1 MKKLLLSLAALVVLA
16 APSAVKADTL
26 VYQPPVSSTGQRDLN
41 DLDHHKVYA
50 WRIDNVNLQGQI
62 ITGAKLTIKNIRN
75 WDDRANRLFIHL
87 LDSAK
92 AAGVSSFTDDTR
104 DRSTLSNAEL
114 QASIIDDFANT
125 RFHGQSNWLLAPGTA
140 DTHLFD
146 GSFGTT
152 ASTFVYNFTQAEINA
167 LFNYISNNGSF
178 ALGFDPDCH
187 FFNDWIKLEIMTA
200 NAPPVPEPATM
211 VLLGSGLGGLYLR
224 KRRKQK
230 QAQA

>member
-26 VYQPPVSSTGQRDLN
+26 TFQPPVSSTGQRDLG
-41 DLDHHKVYA
+41 DLDHHKAYA
-50 WRIDNVNLQGQI
+50 WRVDNVNLQGKI

-75 WDDRANRLFIHL
+75 WDSNPNRLFIHL

-92 AAGVSSFTDDTR
+92 AAGVSSFTDDT
-104 DRSTLSNAEL
+104 DSDNNPGD
-114 QASIIDDFANT
+114 IVDDFANT

-152 ASTFVYNFTQAEINA
+152 ASTFIYNFTAAEINA

-200 NAPPVPEPATM
+200 NAPPIPEPATM
-211 VLLGSGLGGLYLR
+211 ILLGSGLGGLYLR
-224 KRRKQK
+224 KRRRQK
-230 QAQA
+230 QAGA

>member
-1 MKKLLLSLAALVVLA
+1 MKKLLLSLAALVVLG

-26 VYQPPVSSTGQRDLN
+26 TFQPPVSSTGQRDLN
-41 DLDHHKVYA
+41 DLDHHKLYA
-50 WRIDNVNLQGQI
+50 WRVDNVNLQGQI

-75 WDDRANRLFIHL
+75 WDSNPNRLFIHL

-92 AAGVSSFTDDTR
+92 AAGVSSFTDDT
-104 DRSTLSNAEL
+104 DSDNNPGD
-114 QASIIDDFANT
+114 IVDDFANN

-187 FFNDWIKLEIMTA
+187 FFNDWIKLEIYTA
-200 NAPPVPEPATM
+200 SPPPIPEPATM
-211 VLLGSGLGGLYLR
+211 ILLGSGLGGLYLR

-230 QAQA
+230 QAVA

>member
-1 MKKLLLSLAALVVLA
+1 VKKLLLSLAALVVLA

-26 VYQPPVSSTGQRDLN
+26 TFQPPVSPTGQRDLN

-50 WRIDNVNLQGQI
+50 WRVDNVNLQGKV

-75 WDDRANRLFIHL
+75 WDDGPNRLFIHL

-104 DRSTLSNAEL
+104 DRSRLTDQQL
-114 QASIIDDFANT
+114 QESIIDDFANP
-125 RFHGQSNWLLAPGTA
+125 RFHGNANWLIAPNTG

-152 ASTFVYNFTQAEINA
+152 ASTFVYNFTAAEINA

-200 NAPPVPEPATM
+200 NAPPIPEPATM
-211 VLLGSGLGGLYLR
+211 ILLGSGLGGLYLR

-230 QAQA
+230 QAGA